1 MAEYI
6 EPTQQ
11 EILETTIETL
21 TNEGIFNTPWNF
33 KIRLAEITGLAAI
46 DPSDVFN
53 DSYKLEVYDYSG
65 VTGKVFIGEEAKT
78 FKLFLSSLDKAWQEL
93 KVFVVS
99 DDVELAQ
106 TKYEALKVLC
116 GE

>member
-1 MAEYI
+1 MAEYR

-21 TNEGIFNTPWNF
+21 TNEGIFNTPWEF
-33 KIRLAEITGLAAI
+33 KIRLSDITGLAAI
-46 DPSDVFN
+46 DPTDVFDDN
-53 DSYKLEVYDYSG
+53 YKLEVYDYKG

-78 FKLFLSSLDKAWQEL
+78 FKLFLSNLDKSWQEL
-93 KVFVVS
+93 KVLVVS
-99 DDVELAQ
+99 EDIELAQ
-106 TKYEALKVLC
+106 TKYDALKVLC